1 MSNKSNHTLSSK
13 NVIQHTI
20 PVRIDFI
27 KDLLKDKDLQPMVNF
42 DNTDT
47 ENFIQGTRDNDNFD
61 DSSDSH
67 DTRFILQKKDFNFNN
82 IINQIGGRLEYIKSG
97 TTGHTFKGIIING
110 GEEINYAVKV
120 VAYPKKEKY
129 GDIYNISRPE
139 NAELMMI
146 KLLSYFVV
154 KKRTPHIVLPIHTFY
169 TSIKYFIN
177 LIKENVADAK
187 DEKGND
193 SKYAE
198 FVDKYQK
205 GDFYSEVSILI
216 SEWANKGDFLDFMR
230 KKYKRFTL
238 KHWKVFFFQII
249 SVLAVVQ
256 SKFPSFRHNDLKAN
270 NVLIHKTDAK
280 VSTHKYTINGKIY
293 HVDNIGYQLKLW
305 DFDFACIP
313 NIVDNSKVSSEWTQ
327 AINVTPHQNR
337 YYDMHYFFN
346 TLINKAFLPQIMS
359 DSNVHPD
366 VKNFIN
372 RIVPDKFKQG
382 KNVHKR
388 GRILVNEE
396 YVTPDA
402 VLSGDPFFAEFRN
415 VSQHCVEGS
424 GKSRVQPP
432 QGGSRDKMP
441 LRVSQIKQQ
450 NDNQHIKPQNIQ
462 ASVKSTSRPQIN
474 SQKICGDANIK
485 KKSRKYIENIKLDDL
500 LND

>member
-13 NVIQHTI
+13 NISQHTI

-47 ENFIQGTRDNDNFD
+47 ENFVQIGGNNSFE

-82 IINQIGGRLEYIKSG
+82 IINQIGGKLEYIKSG
-97 TTGHTFKGIIING
+97 TTGHTFKGIILNDT
-110 GEEINYAVKV
+110 EEINYAVKV

-169 TSIKYFIN
+169 TSIKHFIH
-177 LIKENVADAK
+177 LIDVNVADAK
-187 DEKGND
+187 DENGKD

-198 FVDKYQK
+198 FVSKYQA
-205 GDFYSEVSILI
+205 GEFYSEASILI

-238 KHWKVFFFQII
+238 KHWQVFFFQII
-249 SVLAVVQ
+249 SVLAVIQ

-270 NVLIHKTDAK
+270 NILIHKTDAQMP
-280 VSTHKYTINGKIY
+280 THKYTIKGKIY
-293 HVDNIGYQLKLW
+293 HVPNIGYQLKLW

-313 NIVDNSKVSSEWTQ
+313 NIVDNSKVSSEWTKT
-327 AINVTPHQNR
+327 INVTPHQNR
-337 YYDMHYFFN
+337 YYDLHYFFN

-359 DSNVHPD
+359 DMNVHQE

-382 KNVHKR
+382 KYVHKR
-388 GRILVNEE
+388 GRILVNDE
-396 YVTPDA
+396 YTTPDI
-402 VLSGDPFFAEFRN
+402 VLSTDPFFAEFRN
-415 VSQHCVEGS
+415 VAP
-424 GKSRVQPP
+424 K
-432 QGGSRDKMP
+432 
-441 LRVSQIKQQ
+441 
-450 NDNQHIKPQNIQ
+450 
-462 ASVKSTSRPQIN
+462 QIN
-474 SQKICGDANIK
+474 SNKEANVKKIGGSTICSNSIINKQKKGRRDID
-485 KKSRKYIENIKLDDL
+485 NIKLDEL